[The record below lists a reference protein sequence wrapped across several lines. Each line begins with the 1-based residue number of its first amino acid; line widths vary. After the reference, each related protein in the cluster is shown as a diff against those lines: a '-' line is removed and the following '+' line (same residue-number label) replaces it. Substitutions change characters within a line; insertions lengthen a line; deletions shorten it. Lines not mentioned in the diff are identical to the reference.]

1 MKALSTT
8 TTGRENALL
17 SNDDL
22 NTIFYRIPELHQLHN
37 SFLNGL
43 KHVEHGYKMKNSSM
57 TSESKVTTKLMTKYS
72 IGELFYRLATHLNI
86 YSDFLR
92 NYSKAL
98 ETANRCGANNAKFSD
113 IIKSIKVASLN
124 GQFTNLIGKL

>member
-8 TTGRENALL
+8 TSGRDNALL

-22 NTIFYRIPELHQLHN
+22 NTIFYRIPDLYKVH
-37 SFLNGL
+37 STFLNGL
-43 KHVEHGYKMKNSSM
+43 RNVEHGYKMKHSLM
-57 TSESKVTTKLMTKYS
+57 TSDSKLVTKLMTKHS
-72 IGELFYRLATHLNI
+72 VGELFHKLATQLDI

-98 ETANRCGANNAKFSD
+98 ETANRCSANNTKFSD
-113 IIKSIKVASLN
+113 IIKVPR
-124 GQFTNLIGKL
+124 